1 MVCSESICSEL
12 TIAKRKWISLNIYR
26 PPNPNKM
33 NTFFNEITACL
44 SKAAVK
50 YENIIMMG
58 VLT

>member
-1 MVCSESICSEL
+1 MVCSESICLEL